1 MNSLSI
7 FLFTVT
13 QALAFPWNTIVTDLP
28 LLLDFISDIW
38 LQGYFIEFTPTQ
50 IYFYTWILFFFFY
63 HFLPIN
69 IRCHI
74 MILFLLP
81 LLLQSRLHINT
92 ISISQPVP
100 NHAYL
105 FKTLHLTHQLLNTW
119 NPTLASDCWICLSI
133 SSPRGSALS
142 ISTGK
147 WTHINTSLYHT
158 YRGEYLFLL
167 CIHYLY
173 SIDQIH
179 NPDKI
184 LTSLLWQSSTTGSFL
199 FYQTKFY
206 KQFLPPTGNYSATPL

>member
-1 MNSLSI
+1 MVLVTSWIGISPTYSIHNKSLLYSQQEFTL
-7 FLFTVT
+7 FLT
-13 QALAFPWNTIVTDLP
+13 LNGLSSKAFPLFYLFLHSSCFLGDGPPLTVISLDEFIIHFPTNNNTSPYLPGNTTVTDLP

-105 FKTLHLTHQLLNTW
+105 FKTLHLTHQLLNT
-119 NPTLASDCWICLSI
+119 
-133 SSPRGSALS
+133 
-142 ISTGK
+142 
-147 WTHINTSLYHT
+147 
-158 YRGEYLFLL
+158 
-167 CIHYLY
+167 
-173 SIDQIH
+173 
-179 NPDKI
+179 
-184 LTSLLWQSSTTGSFL
+184 
-199 FYQTKFY
+199 
-206 KQFLPPTGNYSATPL
+206 